1 MMRSKWSAIFY
12 LVLVFLSGALVGGF
26 SYRLYSVNTV
36 TAGATGRV
44 DPVEWRK
51 RYMEEMRTRV
61 HTDADQEAQI
71 NQILDET
78 GAAFAKIRDREK
90 QEYQNEQNAQIAKI
104 FELLRP
110 DQRPLYAKLRAE
122 REARRKAQ
130 QAQQNNK

>member
-1 MMRSKWSAIFY
+1 MLRSKFSAAIY
-12 LVLVFLSGALVGGF
+12 LVLVFISGALLGGF
-26 SYRLYSVNTV
+26 GYRLYSVNTV
-36 TAGATGRV
+36 TAGVAARP

-51 RYMEEMRTRV
+51 RYMDEMRTQV

-71 NQILDET
+71 SQILDNT
-78 GAAFAKIRDREK
+78 RATFGKIREREK
-90 QEYQNEQNAQIAKI
+90 QAYQDEQNSQIAKI

-130 QAQQNNK
+130 QSKK

>member
-1 MMRSKWSAIFY
+1 MLRSKWSAAFY

-26 SYRLYSVNTV
+26 AYRLYSATTV
-36 TAGATGRV
+36 TAGAARRA

-51 RYMEEMRTRV
+51 RYMDEMRTRV

-78 GAAFAKIRDREK
+78 GANFGMIREREK
-90 QEYQNEQNAQIAKI
+90 KEYQDEQNRQIAKI

-110 DQRPLYAKLRAE
+110 EQRPLYAQLRSE
-122 REARRKAQ
+122 RE
-130 QAQQNNK
+130 